1 MRGPIGPRVEVSL
14 IFISGFS
21 VRSGTFFNMTDRDVL
36 RRSMR
41 QARPIAD
48 SAHSPTGASMG
59 NGVKLADAVRA
70 AKSIKVSHARKFVQH
85 VVPEVVRPARIIW
98 NQAIGAIFLL
108 FALLFFGNATRYFNG
123 LGSNSRNGVALG
135 FSLFLGILMAIFG
148 ISSFL
153 KARRISRP

>member
-1 MRGPIGPRVEVSL
+1 MEVSL

-48 SAHSPTGASMG
+48 SAHSPTSASMG

-98 NQAIGAIFLL
+98 NQAIGATFLFL
-108 FALLFFGNATRYFNG
+108 ALVFFGYGFV
-123 LGSNSRNGVALG
+123 SHSRSHVSLALAV
-135 FSLFLGILMAIFG
+135 FLGIVMTIYG